1 MKKKTIIIILA
12 VLSISSRAQYVTE
25 TVNGASVLPTNGSLL
40 FVRDCP
46 TTPFS
51 LSYVAEDRTFYAFT
65 KAVYTMGLPYTTFP
79 IKKITLTADV
89 VEVNDIYAV
98 DSIAFFCGKDTTG
111 TSFIGSFNVLRVGEI
126 NYPNANDIRVTPITQ
141 VSSLNKIK
149 VFKTGGSYTVYAIG
163 LSFDPNDNLVKNA
176 IVEFPNAQNSS
187 SYRFVRLGF
196 ALPFYAEVVDDI
208 VFTQRNVVIIERD
221 NYNYPPN
228 GYIAMR
234 KVGKTTGLASTDLN
248 TLHYYPMN
256 FEYNSKICATSLG
269 GEDFAI
275 AYAAYTTTTPNPF
288 PVRVRTFNTQS
299 MSAAHSYEY
308 NTYEKI
314 DMHGLIYNS
323 GSAILTV
330 LHQKSPTST
339 FVYINPT
346 ATSNYS
352 ARSLYDAATE
362 YTSLDAI
369 SANQFIATSSK
380 KWFMQENTSVSIKS
394 CLMQDWYPVSL
405 ISQIFPHNTSTAN
418 IPLNQ
423 YMTTL
428 YSRLPTISNVN
439 SQADCHKTQ

>member
-1 MKKKTIIIILA
+1 MKKKTITIILA

-98 DSIAFFCGKDTTG
+98 DSIAFFCGKDTTV

-234 KVGKTTGLASTDLN
+234 KVGKTMLVRSTMFSSWSIRSLIRLLTD
-248 TLHYYPMN
+248 
-256 FEYNSKICATSLG
+256 TSLR
-269 GEDFAI
+269 E
-275 AYAAYTTTTPNPF
+275 
-288 PVRVRTFNTQS
+288 Q
-299 MSAAHSYEY
+299 
-308 NTYEKI
+308 
-314 DMHGLIYNS
+314 
-323 GSAILTV
+323 
-330 LHQKSPTST
+330 
-339 FVYINPT
+339 
-346 ATSNYS
+346 
-352 ARSLYDAATE
+352 
-362 YTSLDAI
+362 
-369 SANQFIATSSK
+369 
-380 KWFMQENTSVSIKS
+380 
-394 CLMQDWYPVSL
+394 
-405 ISQIFPHNTSTAN
+405 
-418 IPLNQ
+418 
-423 YMTTL
+423 
-428 YSRLPTISNVN
+428 
-439 SQADCHKTQ
+439 